1 MWLHCSKCPP
11 APMPFYWFRSPGW
24 HFASLP
30 FAWRRRQTH
39 WVGIVITHAFR
50 KLCDAFIAL
59 LCCIAFAQFCVL
71 FSPYPVVSMPCA
83 TIAVITRAWH
93 VYMGL
98 FCHSKQPAGCQTANA
113 FLSKMPIRNACNSRI
128 KRPLAIWNQID
139 LCVCVFA
146 GHISYT

>member
-1 MWLHCSKCPP
+1 MS
-11 APMPFYWFRSPGW
+11 ASPN
-24 HFASLP
+24 AILLVP
-30 FAWRRRQTH
+30 FAWLTFCVFAVRMTQTTNSLSGYRYNTCFSQIL
-39 WVGIVITHAFR
+39 WCVY
-50 KLCDAFIAL
+50 CEEL

-71 FSPYPVVSMPCA
+71 FSPYPVVSVPCA

-98 FCHSKQPAGCQTANA
+98 FCHCKQPAGCQTANA